1 MTDAEDREA
10 DGRVGT
16 PNTSSWTV
24 YNQQQRAVAQL
35 GSALDWGSRGR
46 RFKSC
51 QPDQKHVM
59 TKGVATTVVA
69 MAATP
74 SSTATLSEA
83 ESKRLLADFGVPM
96 AREEIVTDADAA
108 ADAAARLGFP
118 VVAKLCG
125 DKIAHKTERGLV
137 RLKLTDAAAVRTATE
152 ELLAASRPE
161 DGDVTVLVA
170 PMVSGNRELI
180 AGVVRDPQ
188 FGASV
193 MLGVGGVLAEA
204 IADVVFR
211 PAPLDTI
218 TAHEMI
224 DGLSTQKLLGAFRGE
239 APVDRDLLASIL
251 VGLGRVADER
261 PDVVSVD
268 VNPLIVDGTGRP
280 VAVDALV
287 EIGEASTSEVPARP
301 RPSDEQFAALFEP
314 RGVVITGAST
324 HPGKFG
330 FVSLHNLLASGYR
343 GSVFGTNLQGEEVLG
358 VRTVADLADLP
369 DGEIDLVFV
378 CTPASANPDLLRACA
393 AKGVKAAF
401 LTSAGYGE
409 AGEEGRR
416 AEAELVAL
424 ADELGILLAGPNGQ
438 GVVSTPANLCAQI
451 VAPYPPAGRIGVASQ
466 SGNFVSSFMNYA
478 RATGVGI
485 SRAVSAGNAAAVTVA
500 DYLDFYADDPETAV
514 GLAYV
519 EGITDGRS
527 LMERLASV
535 ARRKPLVLVK
545 GGATEGGA
553 RAAASH
559 TGALAADDKVFD
571 GFCRAAG
578 ITRAATVEE
587 AFEAAATFASQPLP
601 AGPNVVVLTTAG
613 GWGVVTSDALTRE
626 GILHLVDLPD
636 DLRTA
641 IDAKLPPRW
650 SRSNPVDCAGGET
663 RDTIPEVMEI
673 IATHPD
679 VHSVIYLGLGIQA
692 NQARMMREGRFYP
705 DHGLERIVA
714 YHERQDQR
722 FAEAAA
728 ELSTRTGKPILVA
741 TELAV
746 ADPENAGPAAVR
758 ASGRLCYP
766 SGNRAVTAL
775 GHLHRA
781 AEFRRRR
788 GL

>member
-1 MTDAEDREA
+1 
-10 DGRVGT
+10 
-16 PNTSSWTV
+16 
-24 YNQQQRAVAQL
+24 
-35 GSALDWGSRGR
+35 
-46 RFKSC
+46 
-51 QPDQKHVM
+51 
-59 TKGVATTVVA
+59 

-74 SSTATLSEA
+74 SSTATLSESA
-83 ESKRLLADFGVPM
+83 SKLLLAEFGVPM
-96 AREEIVTDADAA
+96 APEETVPDADSAIEAA
-108 ADAAARLGFP
+108 VRLGFP

-125 DKIAHKTERGLV
+125 DAIAHKTERGLV
-137 RLKLTDAAAVRTATE
+137 RLRLADEAAVRTAAID
-152 ELLAASRPE
+152 LLALARPE
-161 DGDVTVLVA
+161 DGDVSVLVA
-170 PMVSGNRELI
+170 PMVTGNRELI

-204 IADVVFR
+204 VADVVFR
-211 PAPLDTI
+211 PAPLDAV

-224 DGLSTQKLLGAFRGE
+224 DGLATQKLLGAFRGE
-239 APVDRDLLASIL
+239 APVDRDALAAVL
-251 VGLGRVADER
+251 VGLGRVAAER

-268 VNPLIVDGTGRP
+268 VNPLIIAGDGQP

-287 EIGEASTSEVPARP
+287 EIGDVARTVSVARE
-301 RPSDEQFAALFEP
+301 RPSDAQFAALFEP
-314 RGVVITGAST
+314 RGVLVTGAST

-330 FVSLHNLLASGYR
+330 FVSLHNLLASGYE
-343 GSVFGTNLQGEEVLG
+343 GAVFGTNLQGEEVLG
-358 VRTVADLADLP
+358 VRTVADIDALP
-369 DGEIDLVFV
+369 DGAIDLVFV

-393 AKGVKAAF
+393 GKGVRAAF

-438 GVVSTPANLCAQI
+438 GVVSTPAKLCAQI

-500 DYLDFYADDPETAV
+500 DYLDYYADDPATAV
-514 GLAYV
+514 GLAYL

-578 ITRAATVEE
+578 ITRASTVEE
-587 AFEAAATFASQPLP
+587 AFEAAATFATQPLP
-601 AGPNVVVLTTAG
+601 EGPNVVILTTAG

-626 GILHLVDLPD
+626 GILNLIELPE
-636 DLRTA
+636 DLRAA

-673 IATHPD
+673 IATHPE
-679 VHSVIYLGLGIQA
+679 VNAVVYLGLGIQA

-722 FAEAAA
+722 FAEAAD

-746 ADPENAGPAAVR
+746 ADPSNAGPAAVR
-758 ASGRLCYP
+758 ATGRLCYP

-775 GHLHRA
+775 GHLYRS
-781 AEFRRRR
+781 AEYRRRR
-788 GL
+788 GS

>member
-1 MTDAEDREA
+1 
-10 DGRVGT
+10 
-16 PNTSSWTV
+16 
-24 YNQQQRAVAQL
+24 
-35 GSALDWGSRGR
+35 
-46 RFKSC
+46 
-51 QPDQKHVM
+51 
-59 TKGVATTVVA
+59 

-74 SSTATLSEA
+74 SSTATLSESA
-83 ESKRLLADFGVPM
+83 SKLLLAEFGVPM
-96 AREEIVTDADAA
+96 APEETVPDADSAIEAA
-108 ADAAARLGFP
+108 VRLGFP

-125 DKIAHKTERGLV
+125 DAIAHKTERGLV
-137 RLKLTDAAAVRTATE
+137 RLRLADEAAVRTAAID
-152 ELLAASRPE
+152 LLALARPE
-161 DGDVTVLVA
+161 DGDVSVLVA
-170 PMVSGNRELI
+170 PMVTGNRELI

-204 IADVVFR
+204 VADVVFR
-211 PAPLDTI
+211 PAPLDAV

-224 DGLSTQKLLGAFRGE
+224 DGLATQKLLGAFRGE
-239 APVDRDLLASIL
+239 APVDRNALAAVL
-251 VGLGRVADER
+251 VGLGRVAAER

-268 VNPLIVDGTGRP
+268 VNPLIIAGDGQP

-287 EIGEASTSEVPARP
+287 EIGDVARTVSVARE
-301 RPSDEQFAALFEP
+301 RPSDAQFAALFEP
-314 RGVVITGAST
+314 RGVLVTGAST

-330 FVSLHNLLASGYR
+330 FVSLHNLLASGYE
-343 GSVFGTNLQGEEVLG
+343 GAVFGTNLQGEEVLG
-358 VRTVADLADLP
+358 VRTVADIDALP
-369 DGEIDLVFV
+369 DGAIDLVFV

-393 AKGVKAAF
+393 RKGVRAAF

-438 GVVSTPANLCAQI
+438 GVVSTPAKLCAQI

-500 DYLDFYADDPETAV
+500 DYLDYYADDPATAV
-514 GLAYV
+514 GLAYL

-578 ITRAATVEE
+578 ITRASTVEE
-587 AFEAAATFASQPLP
+587 AFEAAATFATQPLP
-601 AGPNVVVLTTAG
+601 EGPNVVILTTAG

-626 GILHLVDLPD
+626 GILNLIELPE
-636 DLRTA
+636 DLRAA

-673 IATHPD
+673 IATHPE
-679 VHSVIYLGLGIQA
+679 VNAVVYLGLGIQA

-722 FAEAAA
+722 FAEAAD

-746 ADPENAGPAAVR
+746 ADPSNAGPAAVR
-758 ASGRLCYP
+758 ATGRLCYP

-775 GHLHRA
+775 GHLYRS
-781 AEFRRRR
+781 AEYRRRR
-788 GL
+788 GS

>member
-1 MTDAEDREA
+1 
-10 DGRVGT
+10 
-16 PNTSSWTV
+16 
-24 YNQQQRAVAQL
+24 
-35 GSALDWGSRGR
+35 
-46 RFKSC
+46 
-51 QPDQKHVM
+51 
-59 TKGVATTVVA
+59 VATTVVA

-74 SSTATLSEA
+74 SSTATLSESA
-83 ESKRLLADFGVPM
+83 SKLLLAEFGVPM
-96 AREEIVTDADAA
+96 APEETVPDADSAIEAA
-108 ADAAARLGFP
+108 VRLGFP

-125 DKIAHKTERGLV
+125 DAIAHKTERGLV
-137 RLKLTDAAAVRTATE
+137 RLRLADEAAVRTAAID
-152 ELLAASRPE
+152 LLALARPE
-161 DGDVTVLVA
+161 DGDVSVLVA
-170 PMVSGNRELI
+170 PMVTGNRELI

-204 IADVVFR
+204 VADVVFR
-211 PAPLDTI
+211 PAPLDAVS
-218 TAHEMI
+218 AHEMI
-224 DGLSTQKLLGAFRGE
+224 DGLATQKLLGAFRGE
-239 APVDRDLLASIL
+239 APVDRDALAAVL
-251 VGLGRVADER
+251 VGLGRVAAER

-268 VNPLIVDGTGRP
+268 VNPLIIAGDGQP

-287 EIGEASTSEVPARP
+287 EIGDVARTVSVARE
-301 RPSDEQFAALFEP
+301 RPSDAQFAALFEP
-314 RGVVITGAST
+314 RGVLVTGAST

-330 FVSLHNLLASGYR
+330 FVSLHNLLASGYE
-343 GSVFGTNLQGEEVLG
+343 GAVFGTNLQGEEVLG
-358 VRTVADLADLP
+358 VRTVADIDALP
-369 DGEIDLVFV
+369 DGAIDLVFV

-393 AKGVKAAF
+393 RKGVRAAF

-438 GVVSTPANLCAQI
+438 GVVSTPAKLCAQI

-500 DYLDFYADDPETAV
+500 DYLDYYADDPATAV
-514 GLAYV
+514 GLAYL

-578 ITRAATVEE
+578 ITRASTVEE
-587 AFEAAATFASQPLP
+587 AFEAAATFATQPLP
-601 AGPNVVVLTTAG
+601 AGPNVVILTTAG

-626 GILHLVDLPD
+626 GILNLVELPD
-636 DLRTA
+636 DLRVA

-673 IATHPD
+673 IATHPE
-679 VHSVIYLGLGIQA
+679 VNAVVYLGLGIQA

-722 FAEAAA
+722 FAEAAD

-746 ADPENAGPAAVR
+746 ADPSNAGPAAVR
-758 ASGRLCYP
+758 ATGRLCYP

-775 GHLHRA
+775 GHLYRA
-781 AEFRRRR
+781 AEYRRRR
-788 GL
+788 GS